1 MYYMIMIYLDL
12 CTYICFVEQKK
23 VDLLCLVIMNVYFY
37 PINYGPLL
45 NNINLEFRLLN
56 VVIYY
61 SPNYTSVASKNKSE
75 RRKFSNF
82 Q

>member
-61 SPNYTSVASKNKSE
+61 SPIYASVASKNKSE